1 MTLGKIT
8 FWGSIIGY
16 GIYLRYSFG
25 GSILGMLLFI
35 IVGMSGTV
43 IEYAKD
49 PDRPEPRDV
58 KRARKSKGFDKE
70 AFERYQCYLIA
81 TNKKRR

>member
-1 MTLGKIT
+1 MALGKIT

-16 GIYLRYSFG
+16 GIYLRYSFEN
-25 GSILGMLLFI
+25 SILVMLLFM

-58 KRARKSKGFDKE
+58 KRTRKSKGFDKE